1 MNPVTEAAAGGRQ
14 LVLAS
19 SSRYRRGLLE
29 RYGLAFTWAS
39 PGVDERPLPGESPRA
54 LVRRLGEAKA
64 AAVSGDLVI
73 GSDQVAVVGDEIF
86 GKPLTVA
93 AAEQQLRTLSGREI
107 EFLTSVA
114 VRDGESGECCSEI
127 VSVIVAFRHLT
138 PADITTYVAI
148 EQPLDCAGGFKCE
161 GLGITLFERIE
172 SDDPTALTGLPLI
185 ALARLLR
192 RHGFD
197 VLAELSAQRG
207 DIR

>member
-1 MNPVTEAAAGGRQ
+1 MNPGQERCAGARQ

-19 SSRYRRGLLE
+19 SSRYRRSLLE
-29 RYGLAFTWAS
+29 RYGLAFKWAS
-39 PGVDERPLPGESPRA
+39 PDIDESRFDGESPRA
-54 LVRRLGEAKA
+54 LVRRLGESKA

-73 GSDQVAVVGDEIF
+73 GSDQIAVVDDEIF
-86 GKPLTVA
+86 GKPLTIEA
-93 AAEQQLRTLSGREI
+93 AQRQLRILSGREI

-114 VRDGESGECCSEI
+114 VRDSESGACFSDI
-127 VSVIVAFRHLT
+127 VPVTVAFRHLT
-138 PADITTYVAI
+138 PTDIATYVAI

-185 ALARLLR
+185 ALSRLLR

-207 DIR
+207 GVR

>member
-1 MNPVTEAAAGGRQ
+1 MNPASGPSAGTRQ

-19 SSRYRRGLLE
+19 SSRYRRSLLE
-29 RYGLAFTWAS
+29 RYELAFTWAS
-39 PGVDERPLPGESPRA
+39 PDIDETRLPDESPRS

-64 AAVSGDLVI
+64 AAVPGDLVI
-73 GSDQVAVVGDEIF
+73 GSDQVAVVDDEIF
-86 GKPLTVA
+86 GKPLTVE
-93 AAEQQLRTLSGREI
+93 AAEQQLRRLSGREI

-114 VRDGESGECCSEI
+114 VRNGENGECYSDI
-127 VSVIVAFRHLT
+127 VPVTVAFRRLT
-138 PADITTYVAI
+138 AADIATYIAI

-172 SDDPTALTGLPLI
+172 SADPTALTGLPLI

-197 VLAELSAQRG
+197 VLAELSAQHRG
-207 DIR
+207 VR

>member
-1 MNPVTEAAAGGRQ
+1 MNPVHEPVAGVRQ

-19 SSRYRRGLLE
+19 SSRYRRDLLE
-29 RYGLAFTWAS
+29 RYGLAFKWAS
-39 PGVDERPLPGESPRA
+39 PDIDERRLSGESPRA

-64 AAVSGDLVI
+64 AAVAGDLVI
-73 GSDQVAVVGDEIF
+73 GSDQIAVVGDEIF
-86 GKPLTVA
+86 GKPHTVA
-93 AAEQQLRTLSGREI
+93 AAEQQLRALSGREV

-114 VRDGESGECCSEI
+114 VRSGESGTCVSEI
-127 VSVIVAFRHLT
+127 VPVVVAFRHLS
-138 PADITTYVAI
+138 PADIATYVAI
-148 EQPLDCAGGFKCE
+148 ERPLDCAGGFKCE

-192 RHGFD
+192 RQGFD

-207 DIR
+207 DVR

>member
-1 MNPVTEAAAGGRQ
+1 MNPVAEAVTARRQ

-39 PGVDERPLPGESPRA
+39 PDVDERQLPGESPRA

-64 AAVSGDLVI
+64 AAVSGSLVI
-73 GSDQVAVVGDEIF
+73 GSDQLAVVGDEIF

-114 VRDGESGECCSEI
+114 VRDGDSGECLSEI
-127 VSVIVAFRHLT
+127 VSVTVAFRHLT
-138 PADITTYVAI
+138 PADIATYVAV

-192 RHGFD
+192 HHGFD

>member
-1 MNPVTEAAAGGRQ
+1 MNPARESSTGTRQ

-19 SSRYRRGLLE
+19 SSRYRRSLLE
-29 RYGLAFTWAS
+29 RYELAFQWAS
-39 PGVDERPLPGESPRA
+39 PDIDESRLAGESPGT

-64 AAVSGDLVI
+64 AAVTGDLVI
-73 GSDQVAVVGDEIF
+73 GSDQIAVVDDEIF

-93 AAEQQLRTLSGREI
+93 AAHEQLRRLSGREI

-114 VRDGESGECCSEI
+114 VRDGKSGECFSDI
-127 VSVIVAFRHLT
+127 VPVTVAFRDLT
-138 PADITTYVAI
+138 LADIETYVAV

-161 GLGITLFERIE
+161 GLGITLFERIQ

-185 ALARLLR
+185 TLSRLLR

-197 VLAELSAQRG
+197 VLAELSAQRS
-207 DIR
+207 RVR

>member
-1 MNPVTEAAAGGRQ
+1 MNPAYEPPARARE

-19 SSRYRRGLLE
+19 SSRYRRNLLE
-29 RYGLAFTWAS
+29 RYELAFTWVS
-39 PGVDERPLPGESPRA
+39 PDIDESRLPDEPPGA

-64 AAVSGDLVI
+64 AAVPGDLVI
-73 GSDQVAVVGDEIF
+73 GSDQLAVVDDEIF
-86 GKPLTVA
+86 GKPLTVE
-93 AAEQQLRTLSGREI
+93 AAEQQLRRLSGREI

-114 VRDGESGECCSEI
+114 VRNGETGECFSDI
-127 VSVIVAFRHLT
+127 VPVSVAFRRLT
-138 PADITTYVAI
+138 ATDISTYVAV

-161 GLGITLFERIE
+161 GLGITLFERIV

-197 VLAELSAQRG
+197 VLAELSAQGRSV
-207 DIR
+207 R